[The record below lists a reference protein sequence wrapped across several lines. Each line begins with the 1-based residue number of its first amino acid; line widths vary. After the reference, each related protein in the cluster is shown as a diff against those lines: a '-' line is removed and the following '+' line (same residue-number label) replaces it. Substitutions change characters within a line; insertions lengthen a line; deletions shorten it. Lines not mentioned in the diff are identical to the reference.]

1 MNIFKTEKHV
11 IIVGD
16 FNINI
21 TSANYLK
28 LTNLFK
34 NYKMTQHIFDF
45 TTKYQT
51 TIDLL
56 FSTNNIHSIQV
67 LHAHWSDHNIIYFQL
82 KL

>member
-1 MNIFKTEKHV
+1 
-11 IIVGD
+11 
-16 FNINI
+16 
-21 TSANYLK
+21 
-28 LTNLFK
+28 
-34 NYKMTQHIFDF
+34 MTQHISDF

-67 LHAHWSDHNIIYFQL
+67 LHAHWSDHNIIHFQL